1 MVSLKDIVYLIELHD
16 ASGIRSF
23 FEAGINPNELY
34 NERPLIYELISEYTR
49 SPAFKDCVRAFVD
62 YGLEFEDP
70 VLLAVLLNDQE
81 QLTALLKQHPE
92 KLYAKYS
99 LRAAYTPLYQVSL
112 LHICAEFNHV
122 EAAEVLIQNGLS
134 VNEPAGLDSFG
145 FGGQTPLF
153 HTVNQNQ
160 HQSEEMMLF
169 LLAHGA
175 DPLYAVRGIIWGQ
188 DYEWETF
195 IPSVNPLSYAMMG
208 LLPQFHRSEKTI
220 HEVIR
225 TLLKHAYGIE
235 YTSSNIPNRYLQKR
249 S

>member
-1 MVSLKDIVYLIELHD
+1 MVSLKDIVYCIELHD
-16 ASGIRSF
+16 AAGIRSC

-34 NERPLIYELISEYTR
+34 NEQPLIYELISEYTR
-49 SPAFKDCVRAFVD
+49 SPRFKDCVRAFFD
-62 YGLEFEDP
+62 YGYQGDDLA
-70 VLLAVLLNDQE
+70 LTAVLLNDPE
-81 QLTALLKQHPE
+81 SLESLSVREPE
-92 KLYAKYS
+92 KIHKKYT
-99 LRAAYTPLYQVSL
+99 LKAAYTPFHQVSL

-122 EAAEVLIQNGLS
+122 EAATVLLHQGLS
-134 VNEPAGLDSFG
+134 VNQPSGLDSYG

-175 DPLYAVRGIIWGQ
+175 DPLYTVRGIIWGQ
-188 DYEWETF
+188 GYEWETF